1 MPQIKYVGLKMTGEQ
16 AFIDDTKLEWFP
28 GDSHEVSAAHAE
40 KMLKH
45 PDVFALADAPVGLAD
60 AKPVAV
66 PPHGNG
72 NDAPPPANK
81 PGTTIHLP
89 DPDNSLL
96 DLAGMDKAALQA
108 LAKAH
113 SVTFHHSHGAPKLI
127 ELLQAA
133 FPVKPE

>member
-1 MPQIKYVGLKMTGEQ
+1 MPQIKYVGLKTTGEQ

-66 PPHGNG
+66 PPNGNG
-72 NDAPPPANK
+72 NDAPPPASQE
-81 PGTTIHLP
+81 IALP
-89 DPDNSLL
+89 DGPIIELSHR
-96 DLAGMDKAALQA
+96 DKAELQA
-108 LAKAH
+108 LAKEH
-113 SVTFHHSHGAPKLI
+113 SVTFHHSHGVPKLI

>member
-1 MPQIKYVGLKMTGEQ
+1 MATAKIKYIGLKERET
-16 AFIDDTKLEWFP
+16 AFSVETSIVWTPDTVESVDLKHVE
-28 GDSHEVSAAHAE
+28 A
-40 KMLKH
+40 MLKH

-66 PPHGNG
+66 LPDGTGNES
-72 NDAPPPANK
+72 APPANK
-81 PGTTIHLP
+81 PSTQISIPDGPLVEMSHL
-89 DPDNSLL
+89 
-96 DLAGMDKAALQA
+96 DKAGLQA

-113 SVTFHHSHGAPKLI
+113 GVTFHHSHGAPKLI